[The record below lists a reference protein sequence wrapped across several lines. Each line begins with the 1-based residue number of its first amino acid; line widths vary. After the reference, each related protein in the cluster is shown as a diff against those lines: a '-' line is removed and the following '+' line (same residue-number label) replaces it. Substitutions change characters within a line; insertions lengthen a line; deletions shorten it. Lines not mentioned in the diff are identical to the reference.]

1 MQFMNRK
8 QTAGPRSDGLPDA
21 VARLLADD
29 PAAAGA
35 WQDLGPTT
43 AAATDAAD
51 AAATWIL
58 APAPPDPGDLGN
70 RTIARLPEG
79 SPEAYARLGAAV
91 LVAWTDRELRERWR
105 ADPSAT
111 AASLG
116 LPQPIPHLVRVV
128 GPAEGRLPR
137 RDVITVPLPPPGS
150 PTSTRAAAL
159 RDLAATEF
167 GWLLAGVPGGRE
179 ALGLVLP
186 DSAATSAGHAPV
198 AAKWRQWLRPL
209 PLLLTGGVVCLVAA
223 IGLSVSAGGDASLA
237 GAAFGPG
244 AAWRLPAAALS
255 LLLGLALIVIAARR
269 R

>member
-1 MQFMNRK
+1 MNGK

-29 PAAAGA
+29 PAAAAGV
-35 WQDLGPTT
+35 WQNLGPTT
-43 AAATDAAD
+43 AAATAAAD

-58 APAPPDPGDLGN
+58 DPAPEGPSDLGN
-70 RTIARLPEG
+70 RTITQLPGG
-79 SPEAYARLGAAV
+79 SPDAYGRLGAAV
-91 LVAWTDRELRERWR
+91 LDAWTDRDLRERWR
-105 ADPSAT
+105 ADACAT

-116 LPQPIPHLVRVV
+116 LPQPIPRLVRVV

-137 RDVITVPLPPPGS
+137 PDVITVPLPPPGA

-186 DSAATSAGHAPV
+186 DGAAASGGHAPG
-198 AAKWRQWLRPL
+198 AATWRQWLRPH

-237 GAAFGPG
+237 GATIGPD